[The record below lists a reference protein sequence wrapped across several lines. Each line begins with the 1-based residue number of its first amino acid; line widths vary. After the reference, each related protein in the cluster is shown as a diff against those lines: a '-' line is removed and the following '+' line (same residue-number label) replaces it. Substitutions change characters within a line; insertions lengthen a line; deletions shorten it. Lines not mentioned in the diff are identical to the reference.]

1 VFAARVSQ
9 AQRATLNASKSQKI
23 EPETHDTS
31 SREPEHDT
39 HEEGVALSGSP
50 EKKTKIKPKE
60 RVFVQFSTAE
70 KGPNGKE
77 IDMYGWTVPSAGMCT
92 HAVKLLYVVG
102 CVSHVYSPA
111 HFCCLCHR

>member
-1 VFAARVSQ
+1 MFAARVSQ

-31 SREPEHDT
+31 SREPGCDT
-39 HEEGVALSGSP
+39 HEEGVAPMLSGSP
-50 EKKTKIKPKE
+50 EKKAKIKPKE
-60 RVFVQFSTAE
+60 RVFVQLSTAE

-77 IDMYGWTVPSAGMCT
+77 IDMYGASAGMCT
-92 HAVKLLYVVG
+92 DAVKLLYVVG
-102 CVSHVYSPA
+102 CVSHVSSPA